1 MQTEQRVRRVLR
13 EGALQSCE
21 QALLIVEAQPN
32 AQGSLFSTSC
42 VREELRV
49 GEERV
54 QGLASL
60 RELKADY
67 LASLEEEE
75 KGEEQK

>member
-1 MQTEQRVRRVLR
+1 MPR
-13 EGALQSCE
+13 AACS
-21 QALLIVEAQPN
+21 
-32 AQGSLFSTSC
+32 STSC